1 MRRVRRPSKT
11 SLVLI
16 AAAAVPI
23 LAYFLFFFSFA
34 VDIPFEDDY
43 SVLAFDINFTNPEWP
58 AKPAMFFSLHNE
70 HRIATLRALVLGLR
84 ALSLRINW
92 VWLAFLGN
100 LGILAVALL
109 LWKHFRGARAAPPS
123 LLPAVGILPAIYI
136 LFQPQHH
143 ELALWAMCAVTN
155 IGVVVFAFMALF
167 FLADSGSPAARDPLC
182 KIPLPPPF
190 SKGENGRPLFF
201 ATALVFALLAV
212 YTNGNGIFVWLS
224 GAAIL
229 LSARGFRRLAVWLGI
244 GLLSAAA
251 YFWGYARN
259 PAHPAVLPFLLGHPL
274 DVLKYFLSVL
284 GSAAD
289 FGVLR
294 PAAPLLAGAA
304 TLAASVG
311 LWIKRLDRKE
321 PFLSA
326 GLLFIFLSLAAQS
339 LTRAPFG
346 LAQSLESRYKFYS
359 ALAAALVL
367 LGWVRLARS
376 GKKIALAALAVSVVF
391 GAVSFLANVPRGR
404 ETRERRIANI
414 LAWNEGKAA
423 LPYPNA
429 EHADSIIRIAAQR
442 KIYLPPSRLHIDRPV
457 FPFGGITS
465 APGAGTE
472 AGTVRFAGWAMDDG
486 GPPEIIVRRGP
497 LPSDRPET
505 ITDAGM
511 VELGRTGC
519 REGSIAP
526 YRMIYYG
533 FPGRDRMIWE
543 FAYAP
548 APMPAGA
555 ARPKLSFFARD
566 GDGHESLLGER
577 AP

>member
-1 MRRVRRPSKT
+1 MTKPSKT

-16 AAAAVPI
+16 GAAAVPI

-34 VDIPFEDDY
+34 VDLPVEDDY
-43 SVLAFDINFTNPEWP
+43 SVLAFAINFTNPEWP

-84 ALSLRINW
+84 TLSLRIDW
-92 VWLAFLGN
+92 VLIAFLGN
-100 LGILAVALL
+100 LGILALLAL
-109 LWKHFRGARAAPPS
+109 LWKGVGRAGGGPPAPVHLAAG
-123 LLPAVGILPAIYI
+123 LLPAVFI

-155 IGVVVFAFMALF
+155 IGVVVFAFLALF
-167 FLADSGSPAARDPLC
+167 FLANSGSPAARDLLC
-182 KIPLPPPF
+182 KIPLSPPF

-201 ATALVFALLAV
+201 ATALVFAFLAV

-229 LSARGFRRLAVWLGI
+229 LAARSFRRLAVWLGF
-244 GLLSAAA
+244 GLLSAGL

-304 TLAASVG
+304 TLAASIG

-326 GLLFIFLSLAAQS
+326 ALLFIFLSLAAQS

-367 LGWVRLARS
+367 LGWIRLARS
-376 GKKIALAALAVSVVF
+376 GRKIALAALAVSVVF

-429 EHADSIIRIAAQR
+429 EHADSIIRLAWQR
-442 KIYLPPSRLHIDRPV
+442 KIYAPPSRLHIDRPA

-465 APGAGTE
+465 PPDAGAEGE
-472 AGTVRFAGWAMDDG
+472 TVRFAGWAMDDG
-486 GPPEIIVRRGP
+486 GPPEIIIRRGP

-505 ITDAGM
+505 IREAGM

-519 REGSIAP
+519 WEGSVAP

-548 APMPAGA
+548 VPMPAGA
-555 ARPKLSFFARD
+555 ARPKLFFFARD
-566 GDGHESLLGER
+566 GNGHESLFGER